1 MWSRQPGEPR
11 DTAPPRVR
19 TCAGRWLH
27 GAHKVRSWRFAP
39 SVAQRTG
46 MPARSH
52 SSDHFRPRLSRSVGL
67 GPVPGSPQGACAP
80 VDVGGRSTP
89 DGPSF
94 SPLRRRST
102 KAGVLCVC
110 RPGSGGACCGC
121 APGRG
126 LLLRS
131 GLGPMRGDAEP
142 ADAGRVGVFSWSGP
156 CSADRRHRPSPRGF
170 PVGMFSS
177 AGVRVRDRSALS
189 EPPAGAPLGCSAAQG
204 SVFGGSPPSP
214 IAARIPGRC
223 VRQRRGPC
231 SADRHHRPSPRG
243 FPVGVFGSG
252 GVRVRERSA
261 LSESPVGAPLGCSA
275 AEGSVFGSAGVRV
288 RQRRGPCSGQ
298 VRAIGIPG
306 RGAVG
311 VFSSAGVCVGVCGRG
326 IAW

>member
-1 MWSRQPGEPR
+1 VPDGAVLCQGFARRSRHGHSRQ
-11 DTAPPRVR
+11 
-19 TCAGRWLH
+19 C
-27 GAHKVRSWRFAP
+27 
-39 SVAQRTG
+39 
-46 MPARSH
+46 ARS
-52 SSDHFRPRLSRSVGL
+52 SVCSL
-67 GPVPGSPQGACAP
+67 ITVLAHRIPPENSAAP

-89 DGPSF
+89 DGPSL

-110 RPGSGGACCGC
+110 RPGSGGACCEC
-121 APGRG
+121 VPGRG

-214 IAARIPGRC
+214 IAARIPGW
-223 VRQRRGPC
+223 
-231 SADRHHRPSPRG
+231 
-243 FPVGVFGSG
+243 
-252 GVRVRERSA
+252 GVR
-261 LSESPVGAPLGCSA
+261 
-275 AEGSVFGSAGVRV
+275 
-288 RQRRGPCSGQ
+288 
-298 VRAIGIPG
+298 
-306 RGAVG
+306 
-311 VFSSAGVCVGVCGRG
+311 
-326 IAW
+326 